1 MKHAK
6 GTFNVKITPEKVDNI
21 AAQTA
26 TVGRNSIEKQL
37 EGAIVGVSHAE
48 MLWSGDPST
57 SGAYVAIEKVIGS
70 LDGREGTFMLMHSA
84 VMNRGTPEDWQIRV
98 IPDSGTASSQVLAAN
113 SRSRSVAGSTPTTL
127 HTSCLDSSDRAGI
140 HLDDSQWWNRRSHDR
155 LGFFIVLSLAQS
167 VEALG
172 RLDLSCSEKNKVL
185 YGPARCLLAPT
196 SRDSN

>member
-98 IPDSGTASSQVLAAN
+98 IPDSGTGEL
-113 SRSRSVAGSTPTTL
+113 
-127 HTSCLDSSDRAGI
+127 AGI
-140 HLDDSQWWNRRSHDR
+140 SGKLTIEISGGKHSYDFAYEL
-155 LGFFIVLSLAQS
+155 
-167 VEALG
+167 
-172 RLDLSCSEKNKVL
+172 
-185 YGPARCLLAPT
+185 P
-196 SRDSN
+196 